1 VFIIFAA
8 FIKTFKKIIHPTA
21 TFNMGIASRKEREK
35 EEMRRLILDAA
46 LRLFREKGYDGV
58 SIRNIAEAIE
68 YSPATIY
75 LYYKDKSEILFA
87 LQYEAAALK
96 RDHLLPV
103 AQIENPWERL
113 IEFGR
118 RYIDFGMKH
127 PDLYDLLF
135 ITLTPMESIENQEC
149 WTLGI
154 ASHSFFVET
163 VQACV
168 DARYFKSTDTETI
181 AYTLWCHAHGLVS
194 LFIRERMRMY
204 PPEKREELARKSFDM
219 IVRMAESL

>member
-1 VFIIFAA
+1 
-8 FIKTFKKIIHPTA
+8 
-21 TFNMGIASRKEREK
+21 MGITSRKEREK
-35 EEMRRLILDAA
+35 MEMRKRILDAA
-46 LRLFREKGYDGV
+46 LHLFRERGYDGV

-75 LYYKDKSEILFA
+75 LYYKDKSEIFFA
-87 LQYEAAALK
+87 LQFEAAAVK

-103 AQIENPWERL
+103 AGIESPWERL

-135 ITLTPMESIENQEC
+135 ITRTPMESIENQEC
-149 WTLGI
+149 WKLGV

-168 DARYFKSTDTETI
+168 DARFFKSTDTETI

-204 PPEKREELARKSFDM
+204 PEEKREALAKKSFDM
-219 IVRMAESL
+219 IVKMAECL

>member
-1 VFIIFAA
+1 
-8 FIKTFKKIIHPTA
+8 
-21 TFNMGIASRKEREK
+21 MGITSRKEREK
-35 EEMRRLILDAA
+35 MEMRKRILDAA
-46 LRLFREKGYDGV
+46 LHLFRERGYDGV

-75 LYYKDKSEILFA
+75 LYYKDKSEIFFA
-87 LQYEAAALK
+87 LQFEAAAVK

-103 AQIENPWERL
+103 AGIESPWERL

-135 ITLTPMESIENQEC
+135 ITRTPMESIENQEC
-149 WTLGI
+149 WKLGV

-168 DARYFKSTDTETI
+168 DARFFKSTDTETI

-204 PPEKREELARKSFDM
+204 PEEKRAALAKKSFEM
-219 IVRMAESL
+219 IVKMAECL

>member
-1 VFIIFAA
+1 
-8 FIKTFKKIIHPTA
+8 
-21 TFNMGIASRKEREK
+21 MGIIQRKEREK
-35 EEMRRLILDAA
+35 EEMRQLILGAA
-46 LRLFREKGYDGV
+46 LRLFREYGYEGV
-58 SIRNIAEAIE
+58 SIRNIAESIE
-68 YSPATIY
+68 YSPGTIY
-75 LYYKDKSEILFA
+75 LYYKDKSEIFFA

-103 AQIENPWERL
+103 ANIEDPWERL

-135 ITLTPMESIENQEC
+135 ITLAPMEYIENQEC
-149 WTLGI
+149 WQLGL
-154 ASHSFFVET
+154 ATHSFFVET

-168 DARYFKSTDTETI
+168 DKRYFKSTDTDTI

-194 LFIRERMRMY
+194 LFVRERMRMY
-204 PPEKREELARKSFDM
+204 PEEKRAELAQKSFAM
-219 IVRMAESL
+219 IVKMAENL

>member
-1 VFIIFAA
+1 
-8 FIKTFKKIIHPTA
+8 
-21 TFNMGIASRKEREK
+21 
-35 EEMRRLILDAA
+35 MRSLILDAA
-46 LRLFREKGYDGV
+46 LRIFREKGYEGV

-75 LYYKDKSEILFA
+75 LYYKDKSEIFFA
-87 LQYEAAALK
+87 LQFEAAALK
-96 RDHLLPV
+96 RDHLLPAALV
-103 AQIENPWERL
+103 ENPWDRL

-135 ITLTPMESIENQEC
+135 ITRIPMESIENQDC
-149 WTLGI
+149 WKLGI
-154 ASHSFFVET
+154 ATHSFFVET

-168 DARYFKSTDTETI
+168 DARYFKSTDTEVI
-181 AYTLWCHAHGLVS
+181 SYTLWCHAHGLVS

-204 PPEKREELARKSFDM
+204 PVEKRPELAKKSFDM
-219 IVRMAESL
+219 IVKMAESL

>member
-1 VFIIFAA
+1 
-8 FIKTFKKIIHPTA
+8 
-21 TFNMGIASRKEREK
+21 MGITSRKEREK
-35 EEMRRLILDAA
+35 EEMRSLILDAA
-46 LRLFREKGYDGV
+46 LRIFREKGYEGV

-75 LYYKDKSEILFA
+75 LYYKDKSEIFFA
-87 LQYEAAALK
+87 LQFEAAALK
-96 RDHLLPV
+96 RDHLLPAALV
-103 AQIENPWERL
+103 ENPWDRL

-135 ITLTPMESIENQEC
+135 ITRIPMESIENQDC
-149 WTLGI
+149 WKLGI
-154 ASHSFFVET
+154 ATHSFFVET

-168 DARYFKSTDTETI
+168 DARYFKSTDTEVI

-204 PPEKREELARKSFDM
+204 PVEKRPELAKKSFDM
-219 IVRMAESL
+219 IVKMAESL

>member
-1 VFIIFAA
+1 
-8 FIKTFKKIIHPTA
+8 
-21 TFNMGIASRKEREK
+21 MGITSRKEREK
-35 EEMRRLILDAA
+35 MEMRKRILDAA
-46 LRLFREKGYDGV
+46 LHLFRERGYDGV

-75 LYYKDKSEILFA
+75 LYYKDKSEIFFA
-87 LQYEAAALK
+87 LQFEAAAVK

-103 AQIENPWERL
+103 AGIESPWERL

-135 ITLTPMESIENQEC
+135 ITRTPMESIENQEC
-149 WTLGI
+149 WKLGV

-168 DARYFKSTDTETI
+168 DARFFKSTDTETI

-204 PPEKREELARKSFDM
+204 PEEKREALAKKSFEM
-219 IVRMAESL
+219 IVKMAECL

>member
-1 VFIIFAA
+1 
-8 FIKTFKKIIHPTA
+8 
-21 TFNMGIASRKEREK
+21 MGITSRKEREK
-35 EEMRRLILDAA
+35 MEMRKRILDAA
-46 LRLFREKGYDGV
+46 LHLFRERGYDGV
-58 SIRNIAEAIE
+58 SIRNIAEVIE

-75 LYYKDKSEILFA
+75 LYYKDKSEIFFA
-87 LQYEAAALK
+87 LQFEAAAVK

-103 AQIENPWERL
+103 ADVESPWDRL

-135 ITLTPMESIENQEC
+135 ITRTPMESIENQEC
-149 WTLGI
+149 WKLGV

-168 DARYFKSTDTETI
+168 DARFFKSTDTETI

-204 PPEKREELARKSFDM
+204 PEEKREALAKKSFDM
-219 IVRMAESL
+219 IVKMAECL